1 MTSKTVKIA
10 LLAVSTVLLL
20 FVLDRIIYFDIN
32 TLTSIWQIYVMVF
45 LYLFWRLV
53 KAVEEN
59 RIGG

>member
-20 FVLDRIIYFDIN
+20 FVLDRIIYFNIN